1 MLARLAR
8 SCVRHKWIAIGAW
21 LALLVVVNA
30 VAGAVG
36 PDYRTDFTLPS
47 SETKDVQELLEA
59 NNPERAGFSSQ
70 IVVQAE
76 QGVDDPAVVAALQAL
91 MDFAAE
97 QEGVSVTSPYDN
109 PQQISEDGTIAFA
122 QLDVEDRS
130 FEEVTD
136 ARQRHRGVRRGS
148 NRPSRACRSSTAVT
162 CSVSSSCPRARSS
175 ASSPP
180 SSS

>member
-1 MLARLAR
+1 MD
-8 SCVRHKWIAIGAW
+8 RHRRWV
-21 LALLVVVNA
+21 ALLVVVNA

-76 QGVDDPAVVAALQAL
+76 QGVDDPAVAAALQAI

-97 QEGVSVTSPYDN
+97 QEGVTVTSPYDN
-109 PQQISEDGTIAFA
+109 PQQISQDGTIAFA
-122 QLDVEDRS
+122 QLDVERPQLRGGHR
-130 FEEVTD
+130 
-136 ARQRHRGVRRGS
+136 ARQRRSRSSARS

-162 CSVSSSCPRARSS
+162 CSASSSCPRARSS